1 MLSDRQRSDTSQA
14 PDLTSTNSSSPRT
27 SSHFSLF
34 SLQGGGIYVGGGGT
48 NTLDLYSTSFVGN
61 SAGDTGGDIHD
72 DGSGNTVTVHATCA
86 PGSSGAATPGA
97 SLFTDGTITGDG
109 ESLVVEA
116 SSSSR

>member
-1 MLSDRQRSDTSQA
+1 VLSDRQRSDTSQA

-34 SLQGGGIYVGGGGT
+34 SLQGGGIYVGSGT
-48 NTLDLYSTSFVGN
+48 ITLDLYSTSFVGN

-86 PGSSGAATPGA
+86 PGSSGAATQGA

-109 ESLVVEA
+109 ESLVVA
-116 SSSSR
+116 PSSSSR